1 MANVDVENTPKNGE
15 EKNETLKETKDDNN
29 ENGAVKR
36 PLSDNKSEETGETD
50 GTAAKKVKVT
60 IEPPNELEKKIIRQI
75 EYYFGDVN
83 LSRDKFMQG
92 KIAEDNGWIP
102 LSVMLT
108 FKRLASIS
116 TDTEVILNALSKSE
130 TQLVQ
135 VSEDRLKIRRVPEI
149 PIPEFNEERR
159 KELSSRTA
167 YAKGF
172 PLNADI
178 DDILKWFED
187 KPNVEGVNKRMYL
200 DRSTKK
206 FMFKGSVF
214 VIFKTIEDC
223 KKFVEGGPYHY
234 DTDKAELIVKWQ
246 ENYIEEKKKER
257 QDSKNSLS
265 KLKESKAKNDDTKL
279 DSEMSE
285 CSIVHIS
292 GLVPETLRD
301 DIKSKLIETYDVDV
315 KYVEFESGE
324 TEAYIRLQGS
334 DSGAKLLE
342 KTKDEKI
349 DINGGDIKLRVLE
362 GEEFEKHIEK
372 VKASMINR
380 RNKFNCKKKNKRG
393 GKSKG
398 RR

>member
-1 MANVDVENTPKNGE
+1 MANVDVENAPKNGE
-15 EKNETLKETKDDNN
+15 EKNETPKDDSN
-29 ENGAVKR
+29 EIGVKR
-36 PLSDNKSEETGETD
+36 PLSDNKSDETGETD
-50 GTAAKKVKVT
+50 ETPAKKAKVT
-60 IEPPNELEKKIIRQI
+60 NEPPNELEKKIIRQI

-246 ENYIEEKKKER
+246 ETYIEEKKKER

-265 KLKESKAKNDDTKL
+265 KLKESKTKNDDTKL
-279 DSEMSE
+279 DSEMNE

-301 DIKSKLIETYDVDV
+301 DIKSKFIETYDVDV

-362 GEEFEKHIEK
+362 GEELEKHIEK

-393 GKSKG
+393 GKPKG
-398 RR
+398 RK